1 MFRCLLVMGDYTLSS
16 ILWNQSVEPRNW
28 LPFRRSRCL
37 QHRRLNHL
45 CQLFLMTCSIKME
58 WKLQSR
64 MKTSTRVFSSVR
76 ILKIKVSSCGCFGE
90 ILRSRS
96 FTSLYINFSV
106 HSLFFPSLSLSFSLC
121 GNVYGGFLKWGYP
134 KSSKIGPFYYWNLV
148 F

>member
-1 MFRCLLVMGDYTLSS
+1 MFQCLLVMGDYTLSS

-45 CQLFLMTCSIKME
+45 CLLFLMTFSIKME

-106 HSLFFPSLSLSFSLC
+106 HSFFFPSLSLC

-134 KSSKIGPFYYWNLV
+134 KSSHIGQFYYWNLV